1 MKISDYIPT
10 DLIKEIFLRLPTK
23 SIARF
28 RCLSKLWGSM
38 LCCPSFTELFL
49 TMSLARRGFY
59 LGSNNMFSGD
69 ISRYICSH
77 ASGLLYFQ
85 GMNISK
91 DGDDEVRVPMIC
103 NPITG
108 RYAIL
113 PKLRSNKEQISF
125 LGFDPID
132 KQFKVLFI
140 SHPYYCDD
148 DYKILTLG
156 TGKMRWRNI
165 DCPVSHECSWRG
177 ICIDGVL
184 YYLAKPKYQRSYVI
198 VCFYVRSEKFKFVD
212 AKFCGSS
219 PSDIILVNYK
229 GKLGGIVL
237 KHVSFCGFSLELCMW
252 VLEDVEKHEW
262 SKCVYYLWDDNE
274 VIHVSYYLSVAGMT
288 TTAEIV
294 LSTDYAFK
302 PYYVYYFNPEKNILR
317 RVEIQGF
324 EEYVDVFKI
333 RGKVFA
339 FVNYVDD
346 LYLNDTK
353 QF

>member
-28 RCLSKLWGSM
+28 RCLSKLWQHGNWIFFSS
-38 LCCPSFTELFL
+38 PQHQYNKS
-49 TMSLARRGFY
+49 SLVAATDFHIK
-59 LGSNNMFSGD
+59 FSGD

-156 TGKMRWRNI
+156 TGKM
-165 DCPVSHECSWRG
+165 
-177 ICIDGVL
+177 
-184 YYLAKPKYQRSYVI
+184 
-198 VCFYVRSEKFKFVD
+198 RSEKFKFVD

-353 QF
+353 QFKSSLLHQGLFNYHSEKGQYQSVLFHQ